1 MIVVFGAGAIG
12 CYVGGRLAAGG
23 AAVTLV
29 GRARV
34 MDEVKAGLVLTELD
48 GGVTKI
54 AVPVTTDPDVAK
66 DASVVVVTV
75 KSAATEEAG
84 RTLASIVRDDC
95 VVVSLQNGVRNA
107 SVLAAAMP
115 GKRVLAGMVMYNVA
129 RRGPG
134 EYHRG
139 TIGSLMV
146 EADPA
151 IEPLLAACRDAK
163 LAIVARDDM
172 PAVQWGKLV
181 MNLNNAINALS
192 GKPLAEQ
199 LSDRGYRRCLAAA
212 MREALKLLGDAKL
225 PVARLTA
232 VPPSL
237 LPRLLPM
244 PDWLFRRIAKKMIG
258 IDPHARSSMAD
269 DFAANRPT
277 EVDYIQ
283 GEVVALARSLGQPAP
298 VNAKLVELVHA
309 AETGGQR
316 AWSSRELA
324 DMLGA

>member
-1 MIVVFGAGAIG
+1 VICVFGAGAIG

-23 AAVTLV
+23 ADVTLV

-34 MDEVKAGLVLTELD
+34 MDEVKGGLVLTELD
-48 GGVTKI
+48 GTVTKI
-54 AVPVTTDPDVAK
+54 QVPATTDPSVAK
-66 DASVVVVTV
+66 DASVIVVTV

-84 RTLASIVRDDC
+84 HTLASIARDDC
-95 VVVSLQNGVRNA
+95 AVVSLQNGVRNA
-107 SVLAAAMP
+107 SVLRTAMP

-129 RRGPG
+129 RRAPG

-146 EADPA
+146 EADA
-151 IEPLLAACRDAK
+151 AAEPLLEACRAAK
-163 LAIVARDDM
+163 LAIEARDDM

-192 GKPLAEQ
+192 NKPLAQE
-199 LSDRGYRRCLAAA
+199 LADRDYRRCLAAA
-212 MREALKLLGDAKL
+212 MREALGLLHAAKL
-225 PVARLTA
+225 PVAKLTA

-237 LPRLLPM
+237 MPRLLPM

-283 GEVVALARSLGQPAP
+283 GEVVALATRLGRPAP
-298 VNAKLVELVHA
+298 INAKLVEIVHA
-309 AETGGQR
+309 AEAGGKR
-316 AWSSRELA
+316 EWSSSELA
-324 DMLGA
+324 AILGV